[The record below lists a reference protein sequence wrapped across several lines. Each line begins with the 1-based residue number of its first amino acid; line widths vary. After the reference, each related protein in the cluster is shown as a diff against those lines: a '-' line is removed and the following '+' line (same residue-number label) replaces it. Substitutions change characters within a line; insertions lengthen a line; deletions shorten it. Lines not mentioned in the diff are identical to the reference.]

1 MNTFEIGD
9 IVKFQYLGDEKSEGK
24 AFIMDKVMSN
34 VYETKI
40 LEHVKF
46 SKNSTIRLLESELVE
61 KL

>member
-24 AFIMDKVMSN
+24 ALIMDKIMSN

-40 LEHVKF
+40 MEHVKF